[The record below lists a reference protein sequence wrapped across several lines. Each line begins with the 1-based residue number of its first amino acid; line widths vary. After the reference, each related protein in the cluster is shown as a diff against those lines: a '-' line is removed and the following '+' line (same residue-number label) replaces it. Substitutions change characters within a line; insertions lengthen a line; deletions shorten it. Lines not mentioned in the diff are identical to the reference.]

1 MKRASLFTKT
11 LLFMVVVFGL
21 IATATS
27 VISSWQLQHHLIN
40 EYTTKARALA
50 QSMADSDLELLLNRD
65 AAAIQSR
72 IDQYLSI
79 EGVSHVVVADEHGD
93 IIAHTFIP
101 VVPQT
106 VQGMMKQLGKRK
118 QGEPGLEESLEDM
131 GGETLHVT
139 HPILDGLAGY
149 VHIGMDVRL
158 IKSYIR
164 EAVLRQQGLTLLVFL
179 ASVFLA
185 WAFMNNISK
194 PLVRLQ
200 EYARRVASRDYTAR
214 VDIDSEDEI
223 GELASTMNS
232 MAGEI
237 NELVGGLEDRVLV
250 ATEEL
255 QQAKNDLEVK
265 VEERTSE
272 LSRTNIQLKI
282 EIAER
287 KVVGEALKKTEQK
300 YRSIFENAVE
310 GIFQVSQDGYYISA
324 NPAMARIYGF
334 NSPAEFMAAV
344 NGGDQ
349 EFHVD
354 LPAHEIY
361 LEELNEKG
369 TVKDH
374 VSQIRRVDGR
384 VIWVSESAR
393 RVMDVRG
400 EPLYYE
406 GSIEDIT
413 LRKEAEEQ
421 LVHQA
426 FHDPLTGLPNRVLFL
441 DHLRMAMERSKRRDN
456 YLFAVLYLD
465 LDRFKIINDSLGH
478 NVGDS
483 LLKATAGVL
492 ENCARTVDT
501 VARFGGDEFAVLLE
515 EITAP
520 RDAIKFAK
528 RILYEMG
535 RPFDLEGSEVFTSA
549 SIGIVL
555 HIDKYSRPESLL
567 RDADTAMYRAK
578 EMGKARFKVFNQR
591 MHEQAIELMELETD
605 LRRAIDNVELHA
617 VYQPIIALKDFSV
630 SGFEVLVRWP
640 HPTQGLIMP
649 DTFIPL
655 AEDTG
660 LIYAIDYHVV
670 ELACAQVRRWRDDMP
685 GKFFSADPPMTVNLN
700 LSGKHFKQ
708 PHLLQQVERILD
720 LSGLPP
726 EVLNLEITESALMEN
741 PTTAG
746 ELLTRLKDFGV
757 GLSIDDFGTGYSSLS
772 YLQRFPIDVVKIDR
786 TFVSGVEEDRD
797 SRAIVRTIISL
808 GLSLGHKVVAEGV
821 ENEAQLQFLID
832 SGCEFAQGF
841 LFSKPV
847 DEAAVERI
855 LNSGGVIDPTGGSM
869 KNKDEES

>member
-1 MKRASLFTKT
+1 
-11 LLFMVVVFGL
+11 MVVVFGL

-27 VISSWQLQHHLIN
+27 VISSWQLQRYLTN
-40 EYTTKARALA
+40 EYTSKARAIA
-50 QSMADSDLELLLNRD
+50 QSIAESDLEIMLARD

-72 IDQYLSI
+72 IDQYLTI
-79 EGVSHVVVADEHGD
+79 EGVSHVVVADDKGE
-93 IIAHTFIP
+93 IIAHTFVP
-101 VVPQT
+101 VVPKNTLDIIQRISSR
-106 VQGMMKQLGKRK
+106 KR
-118 QGEPGLEESLEDM
+118 GEPGLEESVVSMDESYLQ
-131 GGETLHVT
+131 VT

-149 VHIGMDVRL
+149 VHIGMDMRR

-164 EAVLRQQGLTLLVFL
+164 SAVLRQQVLTLLVFL
-179 ASVFLA
+179 GSVVLA
-185 WAFMNNISK
+185 WAFVSNISK
-194 PLVRLQ
+194 PLRRLQ
-200 EYARRVASRDYTAR
+200 DYARRVAARDYQAG

-223 GELASTMNS
+223 GDLATAMTTM
-232 MAGEI
+232 AVEI
-237 NELVGGLEDRVLV
+237 NELVGSLEGRVRL

-255 QQAKNDLEVK
+255 QRAKDDLEIK

-310 GIFQVSQDGYYISA
+310 GIFQVSPDGYFISA

-334 NSPAEFMAAV
+334 DSPAEFMTAV
-344 NGGDQ
+344 NGGEQ
-349 EFHVD
+349 QFHVD
-354 LPAHEIY
+354 AEARKAY
-361 LEELNEKG
+361 FAELHRNG
-369 TVKDH
+369 VIKDH
-374 VSQIRRVDGR
+374 VSQVRRADGR
-384 VIWVSESAR
+384 VIWVSENAR
-393 RVMDVRG
+393 KVTDARG
-400 EPLYYE
+400 EILHFE
-406 GSIEDIT
+406 GSFEDIT

-426 FHDPLTGLPNRVLFL
+426 FHDPLTGLPNRVLFM
-441 DHLRMAMERSKRRDN
+441 DHLRMAMERSKRRED
-456 YLFAVLYLD
+456 YLYAVLYLD

-478 NVGDS
+478 DTGDS
-483 LLKATAGVL
+483 LLKAAAGVL

-520 RDAIKFAK
+520 RDAIKIAK
-528 RILYEMG
+528 RIIFEMSN
-535 RPFDLEGSEVFTSA
+535 PFDLDGSEVFTSA

-555 HIDKYSRPESLL
+555 HTDKYSRPESLL

-578 EMGKARFKVFNQR
+578 EMGKSRFKVFNQR

-605 LRRAIDNVELHA
+605 LRRAVDHVELHA
-617 VYQPIIALKDFSV
+617 VYQPIVSLENFAV

-649 DTFIPL
+649 DSFIPL

-660 LIYAIDYHVV
+660 LIYAIDYRII
-670 ELACAQVRRWRDDMP
+670 EQACGQVRLWRERMP
-685 GKFFSADPPMTVNLN
+685 GAHFAAAAPMTLNLN

-708 PHLLQQVERILD
+708 PHLLQQLERILAD
-720 LSGLPP
+720 SNLPP

-746 ELLTRLKDFGV
+746 ELLVRLKDFGV

-772 YLQRFPIDVVKIDR
+772 YLQRFPIDIVKIDR
-786 TFVSGVEEDRD
+786 AFVAGVEEDRD
-797 SRAIVRTIISL
+797 SRAIIRTIVSL

-821 ENEAQLQFLID
+821 ETQAQLEFLVE
-832 SGCEFAQGF
+832 SGCQYAQGF

-847 DEAAVERI
+847 GVEEVERI
-855 LNSGGVIDPTGGSM
+855 LDNGAIIDPTA
-869 KNKDEES
+869 